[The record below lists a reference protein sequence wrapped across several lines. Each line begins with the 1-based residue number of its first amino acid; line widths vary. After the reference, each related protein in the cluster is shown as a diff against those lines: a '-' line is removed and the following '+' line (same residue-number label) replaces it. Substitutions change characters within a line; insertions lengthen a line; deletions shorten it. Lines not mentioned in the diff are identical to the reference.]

1 MPDNPGSLYD
11 QLSPL
16 IKAQQDI
23 YAQRAA
29 NLQQLTDPYSG
40 VDPVKQAYAGALL
53 APTKSGSFFESLGNA
68 VNAERGVLSKL
79 RQDQMDQQ
87 DKIANLQMAQIK
99 LAMEAPVQAARA
111 EYYRNRT
118 AGGGVGNRPIDVQRT
133 VKIIDEFE
141 RMANSVEGK
150 DPALAQRYRA
160 EAEKHRS
167 ALMGA
172 GATDVSGAEP
182 DVSTEEDQQSGGFWD
197 TIKEIGKEIGGQ
209 SGGSAMP
216 SISAGGVPPSQ
227 STPAE
232 EDTAPA
238 EEDQAQA
245 KAPTKTAEPAGI
257 YKGST
262 PPKEFPNARQGR
274 DGGWYVIKD
283 GKPYPVLK

>member
-1 MPDNPGSLYD
+1 
-11 QLSPL
+11 
-16 IKAQQDI
+16 
-23 YAQRAA
+23 
-29 NLQQLTDPYSG
+29 
-40 VDPVKQAYAGALL
+40 
-53 APTKSGSFFESLGNA
+53 
-68 VNAERGVLSKL
+68 
-79 RQDQMDQQ
+79 MDQQ

-99 LAMEAPVQAARA
+99 LAMEAPVQQARA
-111 EYYRNRT
+111 EYYRNRS
-118 AGGGVGNRPIDVQRT
+118 AGGAAPGNRPIDVQRT

-160 EAEKHRS
+160 EAEKYRS
-167 ALMGA
+167 TLMGA
-172 GATDVSGAEP
+172 GATDVSGAQP
-182 DVSTEEDQQSGGFWD
+182 DASSEEDQQNGSWWD
-197 TIKEIGKEIGGQ
+197 TIKEIGSQIGGQ

-216 SISAGGVPPSQ
+216 SVSAGGVPPSQ

-238 EEDQAQA
+238 AEDQAQA
-245 KAPTKTAEPAGI
+245 KAPTKTAEPTGI

-283 GKPYPVLK
+283 GKPYPVIK